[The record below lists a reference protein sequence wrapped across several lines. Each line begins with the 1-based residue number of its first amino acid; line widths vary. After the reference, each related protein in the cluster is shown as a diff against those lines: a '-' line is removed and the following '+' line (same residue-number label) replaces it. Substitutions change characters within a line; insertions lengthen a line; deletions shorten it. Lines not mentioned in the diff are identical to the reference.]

1 MDQFNAILVRQLSSV
16 QRGTKVWQKCID
28 TLDEQAALLTEV
40 GVDFSDLIKRGLV
53 EMDNNGFGDTEL
65 GEPGDAEGQ

>member
-1 MDQFNAILVRQLSSV
+1 M
-16 QRGTKVWQKCID
+16 D

-53 EMDNNGFGDTEL
+53 EMENNGPGGAEL
-65 GEPGDAEGQ
+65 GEPGDAETQ